1 MPITSNINSVSR
13 WPLVLFILL
22 LLADIGCL
30 ISGWHQA
37 RFVTKSLLMPA
48 LLLFLLVNAPRPLSL
63 LPYLLIAALGFSWLG
78 DLLLLWEASDP
89 LFFIGGLS
97 AFLLAHIFYSI
108 CFEKIRRVTGTFI
121 WWPGIPLL
129 VYFVALLLLLT
140 PYLDALAWPVRIYGF
155 CITLMGFL
163 AWQLKLA
170 WKSREGNLLLWGAF
184 LFILSDS
191 LLAINKFYQ
200 SFALAG
206 PLVMLTYGLAQLLIV
221 MALLRRWKGIN

>member
-1 MPITSNINSVSR
+1 MLITSNINSVSR
-13 WPLVLFILL
+13 WPLVLYTLL
-22 LLADIGCL
+22 LLADIGCF

-89 LFFIGGLS
+89 LFFIAGLS

-108 CFEKIRRVTGTFI
+108 CFEKMRRVTGTFI

-184 LFILSDS
+184 LFIFSDS

>member
-1 MPITSNINSVSR
+1 MPITSNINSGSR
-13 WPLVLFILL
+13 WPLVLYILL

-30 ISGWHQA
+30 ISGSHQA

-48 LLLFLLVNAPRPLSL
+48 LLLFFLVNAAPPFTSL
-63 LPYLLIAALGFSWLG
+63 QYLLMTALGFSWLG
-78 DLLLLWEASDP
+78 DMLLLWEARNP
-89 LFFIGGLS
+89 LFFITGLG
-97 AFLLAHIFYSI
+97 AFLLAHIFYCI
-108 CFEKIRRVTGTFI
+108 CFEKMRRSAGSII
-121 WWPGIPLL
+121 WWPALPLL

-140 PYLDALAWPVRIYGF
+140 PYLGDLAWPVRVYGF

-170 WKSREGNLLLWGAF
+170 WKSAEGNLLFWGAA

-191 LLAINKFYQ
+191 LLAINKFYE
-200 SFALAG
+200 SFILAG

-221 MALLRRWKGIN
+221 LALLRRWKGTN

>member
-1 MPITSNINSVSR
+1 M
-13 WPLVLFILL
+13 
-22 LLADIGCL
+22 
-30 ISGWHQA
+30 
-37 RFVTKSLLMPA
+37 
-48 LLLFLLVNAPRPLSL
+48 
-63 LPYLLIAALGFSWLG
+63 
-78 DLLLLWEASDP
+78 
-89 LFFIGGLS
+89 
-97 AFLLAHIFYSI
+97 
-108 CFEKIRRVTGTFI
+108 RRSTGSFI
-121 WWPGIPLL
+121 WWPALPLL
-129 VYFVALLLLLT
+129 VYFAALILLLT

-170 WKSREGNLLLWGAF
+170 WKSNEGNLLLWGAG

>member
-1 MPITSNINSVSR
+1 MPTISNINGR
-13 WPLVLFILL
+13 TYWPLALYILL
-22 LLADIGCL
+22 LLADIGIL
-30 ISGWHQA
+30 MADWDSA
-37 RFVTKSLLMPA
+37 RLLSKSLLMPA
-48 LLLFLLVNAPRPLSL
+48 LLLFFFLNTNKPLTQL
-63 LPYLLIAALGFSWLG
+63 QYILIAALICSWLG

-89 LFFIGGLS
+89 LFFITGLS
-97 AFLLAHIFYSI
+97 AFLLAHIFYCI
-108 CFEKIRRVTGTFI
+108 CFEKMRRVTGTFI

-129 VYFVALLLLLT
+129 VYFAALILLLT

-170 WKSREGNLLLWGAF
+170 WKSNEGNLLLWGAG

>member
-1 MPITSNINSVSR
+1 MPITSSINSVSR
-13 WPLVLFILL
+13 WPLVLYILL

-30 ISGWHQA
+30 ISGWHHA

-48 LLLFLLVNAPRPLSL
+48 LLLFFLVNAPRPLSL
-63 LPYLLIAALGFSWLG
+63 LQYLLIAALGFSWLG

-89 LFFIGGLS
+89 IFFITGLS
-97 AFLLAHIFYSI
+97 AFLLAHIFYCI
-108 CFEKIRRVTGTFI
+108 CFEKMRRSAGSFVG
-121 WWPGIPLL
+121 WVGIPLL
-129 VYFVALLLLLT
+129 IYFAALILLLT
-140 PYLDALAWPVRIYGF
+140 SYLEAMAWPVRIYGI

-206 PLVMLTYGLAQLLIV
+206 SLVMLTYGLAQLLIV
-221 MALLRRWKGIN
+221 LALLRRWKGIY

>member
-1 MPITSNINSVSR
+1 MLITLNINSVSR
-13 WPLVLFILL
+13 WPLVLYTLL
-22 LLADIGCL
+22 LLADIGCF

-89 LFFIGGLS
+89 LFFIAGLS

-108 CFEKIRRVTGTFI
+108 CFEKMRRVTGTFI

-184 LFILSDS
+184 LFIFSDS